1 MKNRSIHCTNI
12 CSNLKRTETECNP
25 QPATTIRK
33 QLFLNLVYNQ
43 AGFSKSIIKG
53 RDFVYLGISK
63 MIFTLGKLEMI
74 IFDYKRNILGSWK
87 SDNKKLWI

>member
-12 CSNLKRTETECNP
+12 CSNLKRTETECKP

-33 QLFLNLVYNQ
+33 QLFLNL
-43 AGFSKSIIKG
+43 SKSIIKG